1 MPTSGS
7 ALPLIQVV
15 NQRKDKTGEYIGR
28 PSVLGNDFSH
38 MPNTLAQHK
47 VETREEAIA
56 AFKMRLESDLRIG
69 KPEVIKELDRL
80 ANIAINTGS
89 LKLRCW
95 CAPLPCH
102 GDVIKDFIL
111 NAIKGEL

>member
-1 MPTSGS
+1 MSK
-7 ALPLIQVV
+7 LPIITVV
-15 NQRKDKTGEYIGR
+15 NQRKDKGGEYIGR
-28 PSVLGNDFSH
+28 PSPLGNPFSH
-38 MPNTLAQHK
+38 MPDTLADHK

-69 KPEVIKELDRL
+69 KPAIINELDRL
-80 ANIAINTGS
+80 ANIALSTGS

-102 GDVIKDFIL
+102 GDVIKEIIL
-111 NAIKGEL
+111 QAIKENT